1 MQNIVSLDPLY
12 KRDSKGKVRVWTMQV
27 GYDNENVA
35 GIRTISGLVDGQK
48 VTSEWNLTEAKN
60 VGRSNA
66 TTAKTQAEFEAQAEW
81 TKNVD
86 KDYFVDVNAIDSY
99 VAFKPMLAHDFTKTP
114 VTSGYTQPKLDG
126 IRMVVNTRGLYSRSN
141 KEIVAVPHIAVELE
155 EFIANHPT
163 ITLDGE
169 LYNHELKDNFQKITS
184 LVRKTVNL
192 GADELAESAELVEYH
207 VYDMFDSAN
216 PELTFSER
224 MQWLLENLPVGDS
237 EYEADKKV
245 RLVQTDICHDA
256 GDIDMH
262 YGEYTEAGY
271 EGQMI
276 RQDTAYENKRSKNLL
291 KRKEFITEEYEV
303 VEVHEGQ
310 GNWAGYAKR
319 LTLKMS
325 DGTTFSSGI
334 RGSQAKLKELL
345 ENPNI
350 DWATCR
356 YFELSNDGVPR
367 FPVTIDYGTGVR
379 TD

>member
-1 MQNIVSLDPLY
+1 MQTIVSLDPLY
-12 KRDSKGKVRVWTMQV
+12 KRDSKGKVRVWMMEV
-27 GYDNENVA
+27 GFNNDNEA

-48 VTSEWNLTEAKN
+48 VTSAWNLTEAKN

-86 KDYFVDVNAIDSY
+86 KEYFVDVNAIDSY
-99 VAFKPMLAHDFTKTP
+99 TAFKPMLAHDFTKTP
-114 VTSGYTQPKLDG
+114 VTSGITQPKLDG

-141 KEIVAVPHIAVELE
+141 KEIVAVPHIAEALADFVKD
-155 EFIANHPT
+155 HPT
-163 ITLDGE
+163 VTLDGE

-192 GADELAESAELVEYH
+192 GADELAESKELVQYH
-207 VYDMFDSAN
+207 IYDMFDSAN
-216 PELTFSER
+216 PDMTFMQRYNWIQKNVHLVNKKEIGIHLVPVAICETSE
-224 MQWLLENLPVGDS
+224 E
-237 EYEADKKV
+237 
-245 RLVQTDICHDA
+245 
-256 GDIDMH
+256 IDVM
-262 YGEYTEAGY
+262 YGEYTQAGY

-276 RQDTAYENKRSKNLL
+276 RQDAVYENKRSKGLL

-303 VEVHEGQ
+303 VQVHEGQ

-319 LTLKMS
+319 LTLKMA

-367 FPVTIDYGTGVR
+367 FPVTIDYGTGKR
-379 TD
+379 DD

>member
-1 MQNIVSLDPLY
+1 MQNIISLNPLY
-12 KRDSKGKVRVWTMQV
+12 KRDSKGKVRVWTMEV
-27 GYDNENVA
+27 GFNNDNEA

-86 KDYFVDVNAIDSY
+86 KEYFVDVNAIDSY
-99 VAFKPMLAHDFTKTP
+99 TAFKPMLAHDFTKTP
-114 VTSGYTQPKLDG
+114 VTSGITQPKLDG

-141 KEIVAVPHIAVELE
+141 KPIVAVPHIAEALA
-155 EFIANHPT
+155 EFIKDHPT
-163 ITLDGE
+163 VTLDGE

-192 GADELAESAELVEYH
+192 GADELAESKELVQYH
-207 VYDMFDSAN
+207 IYDMFDSAN
-216 PELTFSER
+216 PNMTFMQRYNWIQKNVHLVNKKAVGIHLVASAICETSE
-224 MQWLLENLPVGDS
+224 E
-237 EYEADKKV
+237 
-245 RLVQTDICHDA
+245 
-256 GDIDMH
+256 IDVM
-262 YGEYTEAGY
+262 YGEYTTAGY
-271 EGQMI
+271 EGQMV
-276 RQDTAYENKRSKNLL
+276 RQDAVYENKRSKNLL

-303 VEVHEGQ
+303 VQVHEGQ

-319 LTLKMS
+319 LTLKMPN
-325 DGTTFSSGI
+325 GTTFSSGI

-379 TD
+379 ND

>member
-12 KRDSKGKVRVWTMQV
+12 KRDSKGKVRIWTMQV
-27 GYDNENVA
+27 GFNNDNEA

-86 KDYFVDVNAIDSY
+86 KEYFVDVNAIDSY
-99 VAFKPMLAHDFTKTP
+99 TAFKPMLAHDFTKTP
-114 VTSGYTQPKLDG
+114 VTSGITQPKLDG

-141 KEIVAVPHIAVELE
+141 KEIVAVPHIAEALAD
-155 EFIANHPT
+155 FIKDHPT
-163 ITLDGE
+163 VTLDGE

-192 GADELAESAELVEYH
+192 GANELAESKELVQYH
-207 VYDMFDSAN
+207 IYDMFDSAN
-216 PELTFSER
+216 PDMTFMQRYNWIQKNVHLVNKKAVGIHLVPVAICETSE
-224 MQWLLENLPVGDS
+224 E
-237 EYEADKKV
+237 
-245 RLVQTDICHDA
+245 
-256 GDIDMH
+256 IDVM
-262 YGEYTEAGY
+262 YGEYTQAGY

-276 RQDTAYENKRSKNLL
+276 RQDAVYENKRSKGLL

-319 LTLKMS
+319 LTLKMA

-379 TD
+379 ND

>member
-12 KRDSKGKVRVWTMQV
+12 KRDSKGKVRIWTMEV
-27 GYDNENVA
+27 GYNNDNEA

-48 VTSEWNLTEAKN
+48 VTSAWNLTEAKN

-99 VAFKPMLAHDFTKTP
+99 TAFKPMLAHDFTKTP
-114 VTSGYTQPKLDG
+114 VTSGITQPKLDG

-141 KEIVAVPHIAVELE
+141 KEIVAVPHIAEALADFVKD
-155 EFIANHPT
+155 HPT
-163 ITLDGE
+163 VTLDGE

-192 GADELAESAELVEYH
+192 GADELAESAELVQYH
-207 VYDMFDSAN
+207 IYDMFDSAN
-216 PELTFSER
+216 PDMTF
-224 MQWLLENLPVGDS
+224 MQRYNWIQKNVHLVNKKAVGIH
-237 EYEADKKV
+237 
-245 RLVQTDICHDA
+245 LVASAICETTEE
-256 GDIDMH
+256 IDVM
-262 YGEYTEAGY
+262 YGEYTTAGY
-271 EGQMI
+271 EGQMV
-276 RQDTAYENKRSKNLL
+276 RQDAVYENKRSKGLL

-303 VEVHEGQ
+303 VQVHEGQ

-319 LTLKMS
+319 LTLKMPN
-325 DGTTFSSGI
+325 GTTFSSGI

-379 TD
+379 ND

>member
-1 MQNIVSLDPLY
+1 MQNIVSLNPLY
-12 KRDSKGKVRVWTMQV
+12 KRDSKGKVRIWTMEV
-27 GYDNENVA
+27 GFNNDNEA

-114 VTSGYTQPKLDG
+114 VESGITQPKLDG
-126 IRMVVNTRGLYSRSN
+126 IRMVVNSRGLYSRSN
-141 KEIVAVPHIAVELE
+141 KEIVAVPHIAEALAD
-155 EFIANHPT
+155 FIKDHPT
-163 ITLDGE
+163 VTLDGE

-192 GADELAESAELVEYH
+192 GADELAESKELVQYH
-207 VYDMFDSAN
+207 IYDMFDSAN
-216 PELTFSER
+216 PDMTFMQRYNWIQKNVHLVNKKAVGIHLVPVAICETSE
-224 MQWLLENLPVGDS
+224 E
-237 EYEADKKV
+237 
-245 RLVQTDICHDA
+245 
-256 GDIDMH
+256 IDVM
-262 YGEYTEAGY
+262 YGEYTQAGY

-276 RQDTAYENKRSKNLL
+276 RQDAVYENKRSKGLL

-303 VEVHEGQ
+303 VQVHEGQ

-319 LTLKMS
+319 LTLKMA

-379 TD
+379 ND

>member
-12 KRDSKGKVRVWTMQV
+12 KRDSKGKVRVWTMEV
-27 GYDNENVA
+27 GFNSDDEA

-114 VTSGYTQPKLDG
+114 ATSGYTQPKLDG

-192 GADELAESAELVEYH
+192 GADELAESKELVQYH
-207 VYDMFDSAN
+207 IYDMFDSAN
-216 PELTFSER
+216 PNMTFMQRYNWIQKNVHLVNKKAVGIHLVPVAICETSE
-224 MQWLLENLPVGDS
+224 E
-237 EYEADKKV
+237 
-245 RLVQTDICHDA
+245 
-256 GDIDMH
+256 IDVM
-262 YGEYTEAGY
+262 YGEYTQAGY

-276 RQDTAYENKRSKNLL
+276 RQDAVYENKRSKGLL

-303 VEVHEGQ
+303 VQVHEGQ

-319 LTLKMS
+319 LTLKMPN
-325 DGTTFSSGI
+325 GTTFSSGI

-367 FPVTIDYGTGVR
+367 FPVTIDYGQGVR
-379 TD
+379 ND

>member
-12 KRDSKGKVRVWTMQV
+12 KRDSKGKVRIWTMQV
-27 GYDNENVA
+27 GFNNENVA

-86 KDYFVDVNAIDSY
+86 KEYFVDVNAIDSY
-99 VAFKPMLAHDFTKTP
+99 TAFKPMLAHDFTKTP
-114 VTSGYTQPKLDG
+114 VTSGITQPKLDG

-141 KEIVAVPHIAVELE
+141 KEIVAVPHIAEALADFVKD
-155 EFIANHPT
+155 HPT
-163 ITLDGE
+163 VTLDGE

-192 GADELAESAELVEYH
+192 GADELAESKELVQYH
-207 VYDMFDSAN
+207 IYDMFDSAN
-216 PELTFSER
+216 PDMTFMQRYNWIQKNVHLVNKKAIGIHLVPVAICETSE
-224 MQWLLENLPVGDS
+224 E
-237 EYEADKKV
+237 
-245 RLVQTDICHDA
+245 
-256 GDIDMH
+256 IDVM
-262 YGEYTEAGY
+262 YGEYTQAGY

-276 RQDTAYENKRSKNLL
+276 RQDAVYENKRSKGLL

-319 LTLKMS
+319 LTLKMPN
-325 DGTTFSSGI
+325 GTTFSSGI

-345 ENPNI
+345 KNPNI

-356 YFELSNDGVPR
+356 YFELSNDGIPR
-367 FPVTIDYGTGVR
+367 FPVTIDYGVGER
-379 TD
+379 DD

>member
-1 MQNIVSLDPLY
+1 MQNVVSLDPLY
-12 KRDSKGKVRVWTMQV
+12 KRDSKGKVRIWTMEV
-27 GYDNENVA
+27 GFNSDNEA

-48 VTSEWNLTEAKN
+48 VTSAWNITEAKN

-86 KDYFVDVNAIDSY
+86 KEYFADVNAIDSY
-99 VAFKPMLAHDFTKTP
+99 TAFKPMLAHDFTKTP
-114 VTSGYTQPKLDG
+114 VTSGITQPKLDG

-141 KEIVAVPHIAVELE
+141 KPIVAVPHIAEALA
-155 EFIANHPT
+155 EFIKDHPT
-163 ITLDGE
+163 VTLDGE

-192 GADELAESAELVEYH
+192 GADELAESKELVQYH
-207 VYDMFDSAN
+207 IYDMFDSAN
-216 PELTFSER
+216 PDMTFMQRYNWIQKNVHLVNKKAVGIHLVASAICETSE
-224 MQWLLENLPVGDS
+224 E
-237 EYEADKKV
+237 
-245 RLVQTDICHDA
+245 
-256 GDIDMH
+256 IDVM
-262 YGEYTEAGY
+262 YGEYTTAGY
-271 EGQMI
+271 EGQMV
-276 RQDTAYENKRSKNLL
+276 RQDTVYENKRSKGLL

-303 VEVHEGQ
+303 VQVHEGQ

-319 LTLKMS
+319 LTLKMPN
-325 DGTTFSSGI
+325 GTTFSSGI

-367 FPVTIDYGTGVR
+367 FPVTIDYGIGVR
-379 TD
+379 ND

>member
-12 KRDSKGKVRVWTMQV
+12 KRDSKGKVRIWTMEV
-27 GYDNENVA
+27 GFNNDNEA

-48 VTSEWNLTEAKN
+48 VTSAWNLTEAKN

-99 VAFKPMLAHDFTKTP
+99 TAFKPMLAHDFTKTP
-114 VTSGYTQPKLDG
+114 VTSGITQPKLDG

-141 KEIVAVPHIAVELE
+141 KEIVAVPHIAEALAD
-155 EFIANHPT
+155 FIKDHPT
-163 ITLDGE
+163 VTLDGE

-192 GADELAESAELVEYH
+192 GADELAESKKLVQYH
-207 VYDMFDSAN
+207 IYDMFDSAN
-216 PELTFSER
+216 PDMTF
-224 MQWLLENLPVGDS
+224 MQRYNWIQKNVHLVNKKAVGIH
-237 EYEADKKV
+237 
-245 RLVQTDICHDA
+245 LVASAICETTEE
-256 GDIDMH
+256 IDVM
-262 YGEYTEAGY
+262 YGEYTTAGY
-271 EGQMI
+271 EGQMV
-276 RQDTAYENKRSKNLL
+276 RQDTVYENKRSKGLL
-291 KRKEFITEEYEV
+291 KRKEFITEEYQV
-303 VEVHEGQ
+303 VQVHEGQ

-319 LTLKMS
+319 LTLKMP

-379 TD
+379 ND

>member
-12 KRDSKGKVRVWTMQV
+12 KRDSKGKVRIWTMQV

-86 KDYFVDVNAIDSY
+86 KEYFVDVNAIDSY
-99 VAFKPMLAHDFTKTP
+99 TAFKPMLAHDFTKTP
-114 VTSGYTQPKLDG
+114 VTSGITQPKLDG

-141 KEIVAVPHIAVELE
+141 KEIVAVPHIAEALADFVKD
-155 EFIANHPT
+155 HPT
-163 ITLDGE
+163 VTLDGE

-192 GADELAESAELVEYH
+192 GADELAESKELVQYH
-207 VYDMFDSAN
+207 IYDMFDSAN
-216 PELTFSER
+216 PDMTFMQRYNWIQKNVHLVNKKAIGIHLVPVAICETSE
-224 MQWLLENLPVGDS
+224 E
-237 EYEADKKV
+237 
-245 RLVQTDICHDA
+245 
-256 GDIDMH
+256 IDVM
-262 YGEYTEAGY
+262 YGEYTQAGY

-276 RQDTAYENKRSKNLL
+276 RQDAVYENKRSKGLL
-291 KRKEFITEEYEV
+291 KRKEFITEEYQV

-319 LTLKMS
+319 LTLKMPN
-325 DGTTFSSGI
+325 GTTFSSGI

-356 YFELSNDGVPR
+356 YFELSNDGIPR
-367 FPVTIDYGTGVR
+367 FPVTIDYGTGER
-379 TD
+379 DD

>member
-1 MQNIVSLDPLY
+1 MQNVVSLDPLY
-12 KRDSKGKVRVWTMQV
+12 KRDSKGKVRIWTMEV
-27 GYDNENVA
+27 GFNSDNEA

-48 VTSEWNLTEAKN
+48 VTSAWNITEAKN

-86 KDYFVDVNAIDSY
+86 KEYFVDVNAIDSY
-99 VAFKPMLAHDFTKTP
+99 TAFKPMLAHDFTKTP
-114 VTSGYTQPKLDG
+114 VTSGITQPKLDG

-141 KEIVAVPHIAVELE
+141 KPIVAVPHIAEALA
-155 EFIANHPT
+155 EFIKDHPT
-163 ITLDGE
+163 VTLDGE

-192 GADELAESAELVEYH
+192 GADELAESAELVQYH
-207 VYDMFDSAN
+207 IYDMFDSAN
-216 PELTFSER
+216 PNMTFMQRYNWIQKNVHLVNKKAVGIYLVASAICETSE
-224 MQWLLENLPVGDS
+224 E
-237 EYEADKKV
+237 
-245 RLVQTDICHDA
+245 
-256 GDIDMH
+256 IDVM
-262 YGEYTEAGY
+262 YGEYTTAGY
-271 EGQMI
+271 EGQMV
-276 RQDTAYENKRSKNLL
+276 RQDTIYENKRSKGLL
-291 KRKEFITEEYEV
+291 KRKEFITEEYQV

-319 LTLKMS
+319 LTLKMAN
-325 DGTTFSSGI
+325 GTTFSSGI
-334 RGSQAKLKELL
+334 RGSQSQLKTLL

-379 TD
+379 ND

>member
-12 KRDSKGKVRVWTMQV
+12 KRDSKGKVRIWTMQV
-27 GYDNENVA
+27 GFNNENEA

-86 KDYFVDVNAIDSY
+86 KEYFVDVNAIDSY
-99 VAFKPMLAHDFTKTP
+99 TAFKPMLAHDFTKTP
-114 VTSGYTQPKLDG
+114 VTSGITQPKLDG

-141 KEIVAVPHIAVELE
+141 KEIVAVPHIAEALAD
-155 EFIANHPT
+155 FIKDHPT
-163 ITLDGE
+163 VTLDGE

-192 GADELAESAELVEYH
+192 GANELAESKELVQYH
-207 VYDMFDSAN
+207 IYDMFDSAN
-216 PELTFSER
+216 PDMTFMQRYNWIQKNVHLVNKKAVGIHLVPIAICETSE
-224 MQWLLENLPVGDS
+224 E
-237 EYEADKKV
+237 
-245 RLVQTDICHDA
+245 
-256 GDIDMH
+256 IDVM
-262 YGEYTEAGY
+262 YGEYTQAGY

-276 RQDTAYENKRSKNLL
+276 RQDAVYENKRSKGLL

-319 LTLKMS
+319 LTLKMA

-379 TD
+379 ND

>member
-12 KRDSKGKVRVWTMQV
+12 KRDSKGKVRIWTMQV
-27 GYDNENVA
+27 GFNNENEA

-86 KDYFVDVNAIDSY
+86 KEYFVDVNAIDSY
-99 VAFKPMLAHDFTKTP
+99 TAFKPMLAHDFTKTP
-114 VTSGYTQPKLDG
+114 VTSGITQPKLDG

-141 KEIVAVPHIAVELE
+141 KEIVAVPHIAEALAD
-155 EFIANHPT
+155 FIKDHPT
-163 ITLDGE
+163 VTLDGE

-192 GADELAESAELVEYH
+192 GANELAESKELVQYH
-207 VYDMFDSAN
+207 IYDMFDSAN
-216 PELTFSER
+216 PDMTFMQRYNWIQKNVHLVNKKAIGIHLVPVAICETSE
-224 MQWLLENLPVGDS
+224 E
-237 EYEADKKV
+237 
-245 RLVQTDICHDA
+245 
-256 GDIDMH
+256 IDVM
-262 YGEYTEAGY
+262 YGEYTQAGY

-276 RQDTAYENKRSKNLL
+276 RQDAVYENKRSKGLL

-319 LTLKMS
+319 LTLKMA

-379 TD
+379 ND

>member
-1 MQNIVSLDPLY
+1 MQNIISLNPLY
-12 KRDSKGKVRVWTMQV
+12 KRDSKGKVRVWTMEV
-27 GYDNENVA
+27 GFNNDNEA

-81 TKNVD
+81 TKNVE
-86 KDYFVDVNAIDSY
+86 KDYFEDVNAIDSY

-114 VTSGYTQPKLDG
+114 VTSGITQPKLDG

-141 KEIVAVPHIAVELE
+141 KEIVAVPHIAEALA
-155 EFIANHPT
+155 EFIKDHPT
-163 ITLDGE
+163 VTLDGE

-192 GADELAESAELVEYH
+192 GADELAESAELVQYH
-207 VYDMFDSAN
+207 IYDMFDSAN
-216 PELTFSER
+216 PDMTFMQRYNWIQKNVHLVNKKAVGIHLVASAICETSE
-224 MQWLLENLPVGDS
+224 E
-237 EYEADKKV
+237 
-245 RLVQTDICHDA
+245 
-256 GDIDMH
+256 IDVM
-262 YGEYTEAGY
+262 YGEYTPAGY
-271 EGQMI
+271 EGQMV
-276 RQDTAYENKRSKNLL
+276 RQDAVYENKRSKNLL

-303 VEVHEGQ
+303 VQVHEGQ

-319 LTLKMS
+319 LTLKMPN
-325 DGTTFSSGI
+325 GTTFSSGI

-367 FPVTIDYGTGVR
+367 FPVTIDYGVGER
-379 TD
+379 ND

>member
-12 KRDSKGKVRVWTMQV
+12 KRDSKGKVRIWTMQV
-27 GYDNENVA
+27 GFNNENEA

-141 KEIVAVPHIAVELE
+141 KEIVAVPHIAEALAD
-155 EFIANHPT
+155 FIKDHPT
-163 ITLDGE
+163 VTLDGE

-192 GADELAESAELVEYH
+192 GADELAESKELVQYH
-207 VYDMFDSAN
+207 IYDMFDSAN
-216 PELTFSER
+216 PDMTFMQRYNWIQKNVHLVNKKAVGIHLVPVAICETSE
-224 MQWLLENLPVGDS
+224 E
-237 EYEADKKV
+237 
-245 RLVQTDICHDA
+245 
-256 GDIDMH
+256 IDVM
-262 YGEYTEAGY
+262 YGEYTQAGY

-276 RQDTAYENKRSKNLL
+276 RQDAVYENKRSKGLL

-303 VEVHEGQ
+303 VQVHEGQ

-319 LTLKMS
+319 LTLKMP

-367 FPVTIDYGTGVR
+367 FPVTIDYGTGKR
-379 TD
+379 DD

>member
-12 KRDSKGKVRVWTMQV
+12 KRDSKGKVRIWTMEV
-27 GYDNENVA
+27 GFNNENEA

-48 VTSEWNLTEAKN
+48 VTSAWNLTEAKN

-99 VAFKPMLAHDFTKTP
+99 TAFKPMLAHDFTKTP
-114 VTSGYTQPKLDG
+114 VTSGITQPKLDG

-141 KEIVAVPHIAVELE
+141 KEIVAVPHIAEALADFVKD
-155 EFIANHPT
+155 HPT
-163 ITLDGE
+163 VTLDGE

-192 GADELAESAELVEYH
+192 GADELAESKELVQYH
-207 VYDMFDSAN
+207 IYDMFDSAN
-216 PELTFSER
+216 PDMTF
-224 MQWLLENLPVGDS
+224 MQRYNWIQKNVHLVNKKAVGIH
-237 EYEADKKV
+237 
-245 RLVQTDICHDA
+245 LVASAICETTEE
-256 GDIDMH
+256 IDVM
-262 YGEYTEAGY
+262 YGEYTTAGY
-271 EGQMI
+271 EGQMV
-276 RQDTAYENKRSKNLL
+276 RQDAVYENKRSKGLL

-303 VEVHEGQ
+303 VQVHEGQ

-319 LTLKMS
+319 LTLKMA

-367 FPVTIDYGTGVR
+367 FPVTIDYGIGER
-379 TD
+379 SD

>member
-1 MQNIVSLDPLY
+1 MQTIVSLDPLY
-12 KRDSKGKVRVWTMQV
+12 KRDSKGKVRIWTMQV
-27 GYDNENVA
+27 GFNNDNEA

-66 TTAKTQAEFEAQAEW
+66 TTAKTQAEFEAKAEW

-86 KDYFVDVNAIDSY
+86 KEYFVDVNAIDSY
-99 VAFKPMLAHDFTKTP
+99 TAFKPMLAHDFTKTP
-114 VTSGYTQPKLDG
+114 VTSGITQPKLDG

-141 KEIVAVPHIAVELE
+141 KEIVAVPHIAEALAD
-155 EFIANHPT
+155 FIKDHPT
-163 ITLDGE
+163 VTLDGE

-192 GADELAESAELVEYH
+192 GADELAESKELVQYH
-207 VYDMFDSAN
+207 IYDMFDSAN
-216 PELTFSER
+216 PDMTFMQRYNWIQKNVHLVNKKAVGIHLVPVAICETSE
-224 MQWLLENLPVGDS
+224 E
-237 EYEADKKV
+237 
-245 RLVQTDICHDA
+245 
-256 GDIDMH
+256 IDVM
-262 YGEYTEAGY
+262 YGEYTQAGY

-276 RQDTAYENKRSKNLL
+276 RQDAVYENKRSKGLL

-303 VEVHEGQ
+303 VQVHEGQ

-319 LTLKMS
+319 LTLKMP

-379 TD
+379 ND

>member
-1 MQNIVSLDPLY
+1 MQNVVSLDPLY
-12 KRDSKGKVRVWTMQV
+12 KRDSKGKVRIWTMEV
-27 GYDNENVA
+27 GFNSDNEA

-48 VTSEWNLTEAKN
+48 VTSAWNITEAKN

-86 KDYFVDVNAIDSY
+86 KEYFVDVNAIDSY
-99 VAFKPMLAHDFTKTP
+99 TAFKPMLAHDFTKTP
-114 VTSGYTQPKLDG
+114 VTSGITQPKLDG

-141 KEIVAVPHIAVELE
+141 KPIVAVPHIAKALA
-155 EFIANHPT
+155 EFIKDHPT
-163 ITLDGE
+163 VTLDGE

-192 GADELAESAELVEYH
+192 GADELAESAELVQYH
-207 VYDMFDSAN
+207 IYDMFDSAN
-216 PELTFSER
+216 PNMTFMQRYNWIQKNVHLVNKKAVGIYLVASAICETSE
-224 MQWLLENLPVGDS
+224 E
-237 EYEADKKV
+237 
-245 RLVQTDICHDA
+245 
-256 GDIDMH
+256 IDVM
-262 YGEYTEAGY
+262 YGEYTTAGY
-271 EGQMI
+271 EGQMV
-276 RQDTAYENKRSKNLL
+276 RQDTIYENKRSKGLL

-303 VEVHEGQ
+303 VQVHEGQ

-319 LTLKMS
+319 LTLKMPN
-325 DGTTFSSGI
+325 GTTFSSGI

-379 TD
+379 ND

>member
-1 MQNIVSLDPLY
+1 MQTIVSLDPLY
-12 KRDSKGKVRVWTMQV
+12 KRDSKGKVRIWTMQV
-27 GYDNENVA
+27 GFNNDNEA

-114 VTSGYTQPKLDG
+114 VTSGITQPKLDG

-141 KEIVAVPHIAVELE
+141 KEIVAVPHIAEALAD
-155 EFIANHPT
+155 FIKDHPT
-163 ITLDGE
+163 VTLDGE

-192 GADELAESAELVEYH
+192 GADELAESKELVQYH
-207 VYDMFDSAN
+207 IYDMFDSAN
-216 PELTFSER
+216 PDMTFMQRYNWIQKNVHLVNKKAVGIHLVPVAICETSE
-224 MQWLLENLPVGDS
+224 E
-237 EYEADKKV
+237 
-245 RLVQTDICHDA
+245 
-256 GDIDMH
+256 IDVM
-262 YGEYTEAGY
+262 YGEYTQAGY

-276 RQDTAYENKRSKNLL
+276 RQDAVYENKRSKGLL

-319 LTLKMS
+319 LTLKMP

-367 FPVTIDYGTGVR
+367 FPVTIDYGIGER
-379 TD
+379 ND

>member
-12 KRDSKGKVRVWTMQV
+12 KRDSKGKVRIWTMQV
-27 GYDNENVA
+27 GFNNENEA

-86 KDYFVDVNAIDSY
+86 KEYFVDVNAIDSY
-99 VAFKPMLAHDFTKTP
+99 TAFKPMLAHDFTKTP
-114 VTSGYTQPKLDG
+114 VTSGITQPKLDG

-141 KEIVAVPHIAVELE
+141 KEIVAVPHIAEALAD
-155 EFIANHPT
+155 FIKDHPT

-192 GADELAESAELVEYH
+192 GADELAESKELVQYH
-207 VYDMFDSAN
+207 IYDMFDSAN
-216 PELTFSER
+216 PNMTFMQRYNWIQKNVHLVNKKAVGIHLVPVAICETSE
-224 MQWLLENLPVGDS
+224 E
-237 EYEADKKV
+237 
-245 RLVQTDICHDA
+245 
-256 GDIDMH
+256 IDVM
-262 YGEYTEAGY
+262 YGEYTQAGY

-276 RQDTAYENKRSKNLL
+276 RQDAVYENKRSKGLL

-303 VEVHEGQ
+303 VQVHEGQ

-319 LTLKMS
+319 LTLKMP

-379 TD
+379 ND

>member
-12 KRDSKGKVRVWTMQV
+12 KRDSKGKVCIWTMEV
-27 GYDNENVA
+27 GYNNDNEA

-48 VTSEWNLTEAKN
+48 VTSAWNLTEAKN

-86 KDYFVDVNAIDSY
+86 KDYFVDANDIDSY
-99 VAFKPMLAHDFTKTP
+99 TAFKPMLAHDFTKTP
-114 VTSGYTQPKLDG
+114 VTSGITQPKLDG

-141 KEIVAVPHIAVELE
+141 KEIVAVPHIAEALADFVKD
-155 EFIANHPT
+155 HPT
-163 ITLDGE
+163 VTLDGE

-192 GADELAESAELVEYH
+192 GADELAESKELVQYH
-207 VYDMFDSAN
+207 IYDMFDSAN
-216 PELTFSER
+216 PNMTF
-224 MQWLLENLPVGDS
+224 MQRYNWIQKNVHLVNKKAVGIH
-237 EYEADKKV
+237 
-245 RLVQTDICHDA
+245 LVASAICETTEE
-256 GDIDMH
+256 IDVM
-262 YGEYTEAGY
+262 YGEYTTAGY
-271 EGQMI
+271 EGQMV
-276 RQDTAYENKRSKNLL
+276 RQDTVYENKRSKGLL

-303 VEVHEGQ
+303 VQVHEGQ

-319 LTLKMS
+319 LTLKMPN
-325 DGTTFSSGI
+325 GTTFSSGI
-334 RGSQAKLKELL
+334 RGSLAKLKELL
-345 ENPNI
+345 DNPNI

-379 TD
+379 ND

>member
-1 MQNIVSLDPLY
+1 MQNIVSLNPLY
-12 KRDSKGKVRVWTMQV
+12 KRDSKGKVRVWTMEV
-27 GYDNENVA
+27 GYDNDNQA

-48 VTSEWNLTEAKN
+48 VTSAWNLTEAKN

-86 KDYFVDVNAIDSY
+86 KEYFADVNAIDSY
-99 VAFKPMLAHDFTKTP
+99 TAFKPMLAHDFTKTP
-114 VTSGYTQPKLDG
+114 VTSGITQPKLDG

-141 KEIVAVPHIAVELE
+141 KPIVAVPHIAEALA
-155 EFIANHPT
+155 EFIKDHPT
-163 ITLDGE
+163 VTLDGE

-192 GADELAESAELVEYH
+192 GADELAESKELVQYH
-207 VYDMFDSAN
+207 IYDMFDSAN
-216 PELTFSER
+216 PDMTFMQRYNWIQKNVHLVNKKAVGIHLVASAICETSE
-224 MQWLLENLPVGDS
+224 E
-237 EYEADKKV
+237 
-245 RLVQTDICHDA
+245 
-256 GDIDMH
+256 IDVM
-262 YGEYTEAGY
+262 YGEYTTAGY
-271 EGQMI
+271 EGQMV
-276 RQDTAYENKRSKNLL
+276 RQDAVYENKRSKNLL

-303 VEVHEGQ
+303 VQVHEGQ

-319 LTLKMS
+319 LTLKMPN
-325 DGTTFSSGI
+325 GTTFSSGI

-379 TD
+379 ND

>member
-12 KRDSKGKVRVWTMQV
+12 KRDSKGKVRIWTMQV
-27 GYDNENVA
+27 GFNNDNEA

-114 VTSGYTQPKLDG
+114 VTSGITQPKLDG

-141 KEIVAVPHIAVELE
+141 KEIVAVPHIAEALAD
-155 EFIANHPT
+155 FIKDHPT
-163 ITLDGE
+163 VTLDGE

-192 GADELAESAELVEYH
+192 GADELAESKELVQYH
-207 VYDMFDSAN
+207 IYDMFDSAN
-216 PELTFSER
+216 PDMTFMQRYNWIQKNVHLVNKKAVGIHLVPVAICETSE
-224 MQWLLENLPVGDS
+224 E
-237 EYEADKKV
+237 
-245 RLVQTDICHDA
+245 
-256 GDIDMH
+256 IDVM
-262 YGEYTEAGY
+262 YGEYTQAGY

-276 RQDTAYENKRSKNLL
+276 RQDAVYENKRSKGLL

-303 VEVHEGQ
+303 VQVHEGQ

-319 LTLKMS
+319 LTLKMA

-379 TD
+379 ND

>member
-12 KRDSKGKVRVWTMQV
+12 KRDSKGKVRIWTMQV
-27 GYDNENVA
+27 GFNNENEA

-86 KDYFVDVNAIDSY
+86 KDYFVDANDIDSY
-99 VAFKPMLAHDFTKTP
+99 TAFKPMLAHDFTKTP
-114 VTSGYTQPKLDG
+114 VTSGITQPKLDG
-126 IRMVVNTRGLYSRSN
+126 IRMVVNSRGLYSRSN
-141 KEIVAVPHIAVELE
+141 KEIVAVPHIAEALAD
-155 EFIANHPT
+155 FIKDHPT
-163 ITLDGE
+163 VTLDGE

-192 GADELAESAELVEYH
+192 GADELAESKELVQYH
-207 VYDMFDSAN
+207 IYDMFDSAN
-216 PELTFSER
+216 PNMTFMQRYNWIQKNVHLVNKKAVGIHLVPVAICETSE
-224 MQWLLENLPVGDS
+224 E
-237 EYEADKKV
+237 
-245 RLVQTDICHDA
+245 
-256 GDIDMH
+256 IDVM
-262 YGEYTEAGY
+262 YGEYTTAGY

-276 RQDTAYENKRSKNLL
+276 RQDAVYENKRSKNLL

-303 VEVHEGQ
+303 VQVHEGQ

-319 LTLKMS
+319 LTLKMA

-367 FPVTIDYGTGVR
+367 FPVTIDYGIGER
-379 TD
+379 SD

>member
-1 MQNIVSLDPLY
+1 MQTIVSLNPLY

-86 KDYFVDVNAIDSY
+86 KEYFVDVNAIDSY
-99 VAFKPMLAHDFTKTP
+99 TAFKPMLAHDFTKTP
-114 VTSGYTQPKLDG
+114 VTSGITQPKLDG

-141 KEIVAVPHIAVELE
+141 KPIVAVPHIAEALA
-155 EFIANHPT
+155 EFIKDHPT
-163 ITLDGE
+163 VTLDGE

-192 GADELAESAELVEYH
+192 GADELAESAELVQYH
-207 VYDMFDSAN
+207 IYDMFDSAN
-216 PELTFSER
+216 PNMTFMQRYNWIQKNVHLVNKKAVGIYLVASAICETSE
-224 MQWLLENLPVGDS
+224 E
-237 EYEADKKV
+237 
-245 RLVQTDICHDA
+245 
-256 GDIDMH
+256 IDVM
-262 YGEYTEAGY
+262 YGEYTTAGY
-271 EGQMI
+271 EGQMV
-276 RQDTAYENKRSKNLL
+276 RQDTIYENKRSKGLL
-291 KRKEFITEEYEV
+291 KRKEFITEEYQV

-319 LTLKMS
+319 LTLKMPN
-325 DGTTFSSGI
+325 GTTFSSGI

-367 FPVTIDYGTGVR
+367 FPVTIDYGIGVR
-379 TD
+379 ND

>member
-12 KRDSKGKVRVWTMQV
+12 KRDSKGKVRIWTMQV
-27 GYDNENVA
+27 GFNNDNEA

-86 KDYFVDVNAIDSY
+86 KEYFVDVNAIDSY
-99 VAFKPMLAHDFTKTP
+99 TAFKPMLAHDFTKTP
-114 VTSGYTQPKLDG
+114 VTSGITQPKLDG

-141 KEIVAVPHIAVELE
+141 KEIVAVPHIAEALAD
-155 EFIANHPT
+155 FIKDHPT
-163 ITLDGE
+163 VTLDGE

-192 GADELAESAELVEYH
+192 GANELAESKELVQYH
-207 VYDMFDSAN
+207 IYDMFDSAN
-216 PELTFSER
+216 PDMTFMQRYNWIQKNVHLVNKKAVGIHLVPVAICETSE
-224 MQWLLENLPVGDS
+224 E
-237 EYEADKKV
+237 
-245 RLVQTDICHDA
+245 
-256 GDIDMH
+256 IDVM
-262 YGEYTEAGY
+262 YGEYTQAGY

-276 RQDTAYENKRSKNLL
+276 RQDAVYENKRSKGLL

-319 LTLKMS
+319 LTLKMP

-379 TD
+379 ND

>member
-12 KRDSKGKVRVWTMQV
+12 KRDSKGKVRIWTMQV
-27 GYDNENVA
+27 GFNNENEA

-86 KDYFVDVNAIDSY
+86 KEYFVDVNAIDSY
-99 VAFKPMLAHDFTKTP
+99 TAFKPMLAHDFTKTP
-114 VTSGYTQPKLDG
+114 VTSGITQPKLDG

-141 KEIVAVPHIAVELE
+141 KEIVAVPHIAEALAD
-155 EFIANHPT
+155 FIKDHPT
-163 ITLDGE
+163 VTLDGE

-192 GADELAESAELVEYH
+192 GADELAESKELVQYH
-207 VYDMFDSAN
+207 IYDMFDSAN
-216 PELTFSER
+216 PNMTFMQRYNWIQKNVHLVNKKTVGIHLVPVAICETSE
-224 MQWLLENLPVGDS
+224 E
-237 EYEADKKV
+237 
-245 RLVQTDICHDA
+245 
-256 GDIDMH
+256 IDVM
-262 YGEYTEAGY
+262 YGEYTQAGY

-276 RQDTAYENKRSKNLL
+276 RQDTVYENKRSKGLL

-319 LTLKMS
+319 LTLKMA

-379 TD
+379 ND

>member
-12 KRDSKGKVRVWTMQV
+12 KRDSKGKVRIWTMEV
-27 GYDNENVA
+27 GFNNNDEA

-48 VTSEWNLTEAKN
+48 VTSAWNLTEAKN

-66 TTAKTQAEFEAQAEW
+66 TTSKTQAEFEAQAEW

-86 KDYFVDVNAIDSY
+86 KEYFVDVNAIDSY
-99 VAFKPMLAHDFTKTP
+99 TAFKPMLAHDFTKTP
-114 VTSGYTQPKLDG
+114 VTSGITQPKLDG

-141 KEIVAVPHIAVELE
+141 KPIVAVPHIAEALA
-155 EFIANHPT
+155 EFIKDHPT
-163 ITLDGE
+163 VTLDGE

-192 GADELAESAELVEYH
+192 GADELAESAELVQYH
-207 VYDMFDSAN
+207 IYDMFDSAN
-216 PELTFSER
+216 PDMTFMQRYNWIQKNVHLVNKKAVGIYLVASAICETSE
-224 MQWLLENLPVGDS
+224 E
-237 EYEADKKV
+237 
-245 RLVQTDICHDA
+245 
-256 GDIDMH
+256 IDVM
-262 YGEYTEAGY
+262 YGEYTTAGY
-271 EGQMI
+271 EGQMV
-276 RQDTAYENKRSKNLL
+276 RQDTIYENKRSKGLL
-291 KRKEFITEEYEV
+291 KRKEFITEEYQV

-319 LTLKMS
+319 LTLKMA

-334 RGSQAKLKELL
+334 RGSQSQLKTLL

-379 TD
+379 ND